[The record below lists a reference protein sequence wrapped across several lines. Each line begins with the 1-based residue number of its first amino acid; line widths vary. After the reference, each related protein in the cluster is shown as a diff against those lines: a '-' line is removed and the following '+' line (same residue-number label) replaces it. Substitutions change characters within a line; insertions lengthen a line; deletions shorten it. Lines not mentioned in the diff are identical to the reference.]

1 MARPKLPR
9 KSTNVDMTAMCDVA
23 FLLLTFFI
31 LATKFKPPE
40 AIEIVTP
47 KSVASKVAPSKDVV
61 LVSVDR
67 DGKVFFS
74 VEDNDIKKEIANE
87 INTTKNLGIDVNAFV
102 NAPFIGV
109 PFSQLKSFLA
119 MPEAERKANMLP
131 GIPVDTTKGPNEMID
146 WMRYA
151 VSAYQGK
158 KMNLL
163 LKGDNKAKYPSIEG
177 VINAFKKTDQ
187 LKFEMVTNPEA
198 VPTGTELWKLAQKGQ
213 RTEE

>member
-31 LATKFKPPE
+31 LATKFKPPV
-40 AIEIVTP
+40 AIEIITP
-47 KSVASKVAPSKDVV
+47 KSVASKVAPTKDVV

-67 DGKVFFS
+67 DGRVFFS
-74 VEDNDIKKEIANE
+74 VEDADIKNEIANE

-102 NAPFIGV
+102 HAPFIGV

-119 MPEAERKANMLP
+119 MPEAERKANLLT
-131 GIPVDTTKGPNEMID
+131 GIPVDTPKGPNEMID
-146 WMRYA
+146 LMRYT

-163 LKGDNKAKYPSIEG
+163 LKGNNKAKYPSIEG
-177 VINAFKKTDQ
+177 VINAFKKTYQ
-187 LKFEMVTNPEA
+187 LKFEMRTNPAA
-198 VPTGTELWKLAQKGQ
+198 VPTGSELWKLAQKGQ